1 MVLHR
6 RTGGLSS
13 RPGGLGALS
22 LCVALQGS
30 QQLLNAGCGAPGV
43 NTTFHFLCKHC
54 TSEKLISF
62 YRHILPSCAGPWWPR
77 VGLNKNR
84 SGQASRLPAEFVPPR
99 IAPHS
104 QSVPVLPE
112 DTDVR
117 ACPGLPPGE
126 GPQRNTE
133 NHDWEKHRCFTYQQ
147 KSEHA
152 ANDTILLIVRR
163 T

>member
-126 GPQRNTE
+126 GSQRNRPRITTGRSIAVLRT
-133 NHDWEKHRCFTYQQ
+133 NRK
-147 KSEHA
+147 
-152 ANDTILLIVRR
+152 ANMLPMTLYY
-163 T
+163 